1 MFDQPVSLP
10 MRAAIASL
18 LGSLFGI
25 ALILATH
32 PAQAQTHEGAAPAG
46 ASESVSASAPTAAT
60 ISRIAEA
67 ALRSL
72 RSATEPIFVS
82 GMPRTQGLRIA
93 DLGATPDSGLRWQ
106 LAPVSGLRSE
116 SDNPRGRDMFGLGM
130 QVRF

>member
-32 PAQAQTHEGAAPAG
+32 PSQAQTHEGATAA
-46 ASESVSASAPTAAT
+46 SASAGAPPEVA
-60 ISRIAEA
+60 ISHLADA

-72 RSATEPIFVS
+72 RSATEPVFLS
-82 GMPRTQGLRIA
+82 GMPRAQGLRMA
-93 DLGATPDSGLRWQ
+93 DISAAPDNGLRWQ
-106 LAPVSGLRSE
+106 VAPVSGLRSE
-116 SDNPRGRDMFGLGM
+116 SDNPRGRDVIGLGM